1 MAYQGTT
8 ELSSVANPPRLL
20 IPRFG
25 GLPNSTQLST
35 AVGQNPWRE
44 QAGALW
50 GYWSSHSTEVMS
62 SNFFTDAKALG
73 MRPGDIVMVVGW
85 TTLGSTVNLTI
96 GVVRHVS
103 SDGGSLTTG
112 GSITSTF
119 A

>member
-20 IPRFG
+20 IPRIG

-35 AVGQNPWRE
+35 AVGTNPWKE

-50 GYWSSHSTEVMS
+50 LYASSHSTEIFAT
-62 SNFFTDAKALG
+62 NFFTDAKLLG
-73 MRPGDIVMVVGW
+73 MRPGDILMYVGW
-85 TTLGSTVNLTI
+85 TTLGSTANFGI
-96 GVVRHVS
+96 GVIRAVS
-103 SDGGSLTTG
+103 SDGAGLTTG

-119 A
+119 S